1 MNSLSFEDQ
10 VGQLIVAVWPGDAEE
25 TAALVAQ
32 GRVGGLLI
40 PAGAAPG
47 EGELAEALG
56 RLQRLATYPLLCLGD
71 AEGGLGPH
79 VPGALALAAARRP
92 DLARRTGALAA
103 AEARARGLHGVL
115 APPFDVQRAPG
126 TVPLAGPSLGDNPS
140 LVGRL
145 AAAFVEGCQG
155 AGALAVG
162 RHFPGR
168 GGATY
173 DAESRRWTVP
183 HDRTAL
189 DKIDLVPYVEAF
201 RAGLGAVMAGHLH
214 VAALDKLPGRLA
226 THSSAV
232 AEGLLRRSL
241 RFRGL
246 LLTDNLD
253 APEVRAHYGPAEAA
267 VLAFA
272 AGYDLLVTE
281 SPGQAYRALYEVL
294 LHGDIP
300 ASRLQ
305 SAMARIAAARAW
317 LRREPERA
325 PTAAATSPWAR
336 TATPV
341 GDGLALGPA
350 LAREVAEASLALL
363 RGRPDLVARPRLLV
377 VAHRLARRDGSR
389 VEADLRPLL
398 VTHASEATYH
408 LLDTPPKPEQV
419 EAAAGEAAV
428 ADAALL
434 LVDLPPGA
442 EGAQASADALLA
454 LAQALKRAGLPLG
467 VALMGDPYP
476 LARFREADLLLY
488 SPGDTLPHLQ
498 ALFACLRGEVEP
510 CHRLP
515 LHVPGLA

>member
-1 MNSLSFEDQ
+1 MNALSFEDQ
-10 VGQLIVAVWPGDAEE
+10 VGQLIIAVWPGDPEE
-25 TAALVAQ
+25 TAALVAH
-32 GRVGGLLI
+32 GRVGGLLV

-71 AEGGLGPH
+71 AEGGLGPL

-92 DLARRTGALAA
+92 DLARRAGALAA
-103 AEARARGLHGVL
+103 AEARARGLDGVL
-115 APPFDVQRAPG
+115 APPFDVQHAPG
-126 TVPLAGPSLGDNPS
+126 PAPLAGPSLGDNPS
-140 LVGRL
+140 LVARL

-168 GGATY
+168 GGAAY
-173 DAESRRWTVP
+173 DAESQRWVLP
-183 HDRTAL
+183 HDRAAL
-189 DKIDLVPYVEAF
+189 EKIDLVPYVEAF

-214 VAALDKLPGRLA
+214 VAALDKLPSRLA

-246 LLTDNLD
+246 LLTDDLD
-253 APEVRAHYGPAEAA
+253 APEVRARYGPAEAA

-272 AGYDLLVTE
+272 AGYDLLVTG

-305 SAMARIAAARAW
+305 SALARIAAARAW
-317 LRREPERA
+317 LRGGAERA
-325 PTAAATSPWAR
+325 QRAATTSPWAR
-336 TATPV
+336 AATPA

-350 LAREVAEASLALL
+350 LAREVAEASLAVL

-377 VAHRLARRDGSR
+377 VAHRLARPDGSR
-389 VEADLRPLL
+389 VDEDLRRL
-398 VTHASEATYH
+398 VAAHAGEATLH
-408 LLDTPPKPEQV
+408 VLDTPPTPEQV
-419 EAAAGEAAV
+419 EAVAGTAAG

-442 EGAQASADALLA
+442 GGAHASQDALLA

-467 VALMGDPYP
+467 VALVGDPYP
-476 LARFREADLLLY
+476 LARFGEADLLLY
-488 SPGDTLPHLQ
+488 SPGDTLPHLE
-498 ALFACLRGEVEP
+498 ALFGCLRGEVGP
-510 CHRLP
+510 CGHLP
-515 LHVPGLA
+515 VRVPGLA